1 MHRLSSLLGFSLL
14 LLSGTHLQAA
24 PLEAA
29 AINEAEPGAFR
40 ERLAEA
46 EQKRAQKPDE
56 AAKAQKDPDTLP
68 TEDEARRAAEALTDP
83 DPFLIRL
90 QVLLDRAH
98 ASPGVIDGLSGENTV
113 KAIRLFEERRGLPVD
128 GRVDDDV
135 WQALTQ
141 DSAPAVKTYE
151 ITEKDVDGRYV
162 KRIPT
167 DYAELAKLKW
177 VGYRGV
183 GEMLGERFHMGEG
196 LLEALNPD
204 AKWTKAGTSV
214 LVADPG
220 PAPEGLVTRIE
231 VDKSRGEILAYG
243 EDGTV
248 IMTAPATIGSEDT
261 PSPSGDMK
269 VERVAHNPGYTYNPK
284 KNFQQGKNKELLEI
298 APGPNGPV
306 GSVWIA
312 LTKPTYGIHGTPE
325 PSKID
330 KTNSHGCVRLTNWDA
345 EALAGIVE
353 KERTEVHF
361 LEEGQQP
368 TGATAQSGTTGSP
381 SADTPAQPA
390 AEAPPAGATNGGGSQ
405 PG

>member
-1 MHRLSSLLGFSLL
+1 MGLGLL

-24 PLEAA
+24 TLGADE
-29 AINEAEPGAFR
+29 INAAEPGAFR

-46 EQKRAQKPDE
+46 ERKRAEKPDE
-56 AAKAQKDPDTLP
+56 APPAKDPDTLP

-83 DPFLIRL
+83 DPFLVRL

-128 GRVDDDV
+128 GRVDDDM
-135 WQALTQ
+135 WRALTQ

-162 KRIPT
+162 KRIPS
-167 DYAELAKLKW
+167 DYADLAKLKW

-183 GEMLGERFHMGEG
+183 EEMLGERFHMSEG
-196 LLEALNPD
+196 LLEALNAD
-204 AKWTKAGTSV
+204 ARWSKAGTGV

-220 PAPEGLVTRIE
+220 AAPEGLVTRIE

-243 EDGTV
+243 EDGKI

-261 PSPSGDMK
+261 PSPSGDMR
-269 VERVAHNPGYTYNPK
+269 VERVAHDPGYTYNPK
-284 KNFQQGKNKELLEI
+284 KNFQQGQNKELLEI

-325 PSKID
+325 PTKID

-361 LEEGQQP
+361 LEEGQEP
-368 TGATAQSGTTGSP
+368 TGATA
-381 SADTPAQPA
+381 A
-390 AEAPPAGATNGGGSQ
+390 APPAGETAAQPAPDAAPAASPDNAGSQ